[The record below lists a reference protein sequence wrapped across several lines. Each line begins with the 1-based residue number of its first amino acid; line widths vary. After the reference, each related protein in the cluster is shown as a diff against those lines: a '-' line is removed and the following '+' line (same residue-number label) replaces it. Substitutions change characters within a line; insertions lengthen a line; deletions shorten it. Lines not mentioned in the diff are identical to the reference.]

1 MRADKEE
8 SLRNI
13 AADVETD
20 LVTAKVTCFYNYDD
34 HYAPFRTTLVE
45 IHDLLVDAQWHPSV
59 GRRDPRGLYTSH
71 PGNCT
76 DVEFHARRTA
86 IVRAPA
92 RR

>member
-45 IHDLLVDAQWHPSV
+45 IHDLLVDA
-59 GRRDPRGLYTSH
+59 
-71 PGNCT
+71 
-76 DVEFHARRTA
+76 
-86 IVRAPA
+86 
-92 RR
+92 